1 LKSGRSF
8 FVKYCSRS
16 FSLEQ
21 GQWLDGGPDPYQ
33 FALPGDRPHYA
44 PDRPADVQHVDLH
57 LALDLDA
64 GRVSGSVATTFRAL
78 FDDLRQVRL
87 SAAELEI
94 ERVALAG
101 GPALG
106 ATQDGRH
113 LVITLDRA
121 YQHEETFTIEI
132 TYSARPRT
140 GMHFVQPG
148 PDDPTRPVQ
157 VWTQGQPETNH
168 FWFPCHDSPNDR
180 ATTSLAV
187 TVPAPYFALSN
198 GRLER
203 VEETP
208 GKKTYFW
215 RHDIPHPAY
224 LVTLV
229 VGDFARIEDTWDGL
243 PVQYYVRRDREQD
256 ARLMM
261 GKTPDM
267 LAFYSE
273 RFGARYPYEK
283 YAQVVCELYTG
294 AMEHTSATTHSFS
307 LLPDPR
313 GALDAL
319 SPKLVVAHEL
329 VHQWFGD
336 LLTCRDWSHL
346 WLNESFATYFE
357 AAYVQYD
364 DGEDAFRYELRENLR
379 GYLAQSYRRPIVHNV
394 YNSDGSELFDAHAYQ
409 KGSLVLHLLR
419 FVLGEQGFWRAIQH
433 YLRSNRGRE
442 VITADLE
449 RAIEETTGRSMGQFF
464 EQWVYRAGHPEFEVS
479 FTWDEEHK
487 LASVAVKQA
496 QKIDEHFP
504 CFVTPVDIALTMPG
518 ADDQPANGSGAAE
531 TQTFRVQIEQAEQ
544 RFYFPLPRKPVMVRF
559 DPGGWIL
566 KTLKFERPAE
576 MLRYQ
581 LEHDP
586 DVLGRIEA
594 AEALGKLGDDKSVEA
609 LAAALRR
616 DPFWGVRAE
625 VAETL
630 GKLRTTR
637 ALEALLSGL
646 EETRDHRARR
656 AIVSALGQFRAPEQ
670 AELAGRAAAA
680 LGDLLAKGD
689 PSYFVEG
696 ATANALG
703 RTRASGAFEQ
713 LTAALDRPSWNE
725 IIRSNVLRGLA
736 ALGEPRV
743 AGVLAEWVDR
753 SKPIQARAAAA
764 EALGTL
770 GSDHRLDSGEAR
782 GQIVSA
788 LLSALDD
795 PWPPVRRAA
804 ARALGALGEQS
815 ALGALERLEAA
826 ELDGNLVRAAR
837 LAAQDIRS
845 GKSSSDELKQLHT
858 DLDEVKSE
866 NRKLRER
873 LAALEARLEK
883 QP

>member
-1 LKSGRSF
+1 
-8 FVKYCSRS
+8 VKYCARS
-16 FSLEQ
+16 LSLEQ
-21 GQWLDGGPDPYQ
+21 GQWAAGWLDDETDPYH

-44 PDRPADVQHVDLH
+44 PDRPADVQHVDLR
-57 LALDLDA
+57 LALDLEA
-64 GRVSGSVATTFRAL
+64 ERVSGTVTTTFRVL
-78 FDDLRQVRL
+78 YDDLRSVRL
-87 SAAELEI
+87 SASELEI
-94 ERVALAG
+94 ERVALVG
-101 GPALG
+101 GPALS

-113 LVITLDRA
+113 LIITLDRA
-121 YQHEETFTIEI
+121 YQHDETFAIEI
-132 TYSARPRT
+132 AYATRPRT
-140 GMHFVQPG
+140 GMHFVKPG
-148 PDDPTRPVQ
+148 PDDPTRPRQ

-198 GRLER
+198 GRLEK
-203 VEETP
+203 VEEDSAA
-208 GKKTYFW
+208 GSKTYFW
-215 RHDIPHPAY
+215 RHDLPHPAY

-229 VGDFARIEDTWDGL
+229 VGEFAEVQDTWDGI
-243 PVQYYVRRDREQD
+243 PVPYYVRRDREQD

-267 LAFYSE
+267 LAFFSD
-273 RFGARYPYEK
+273 RFGVRYPYEK

-294 AMEHTSATTHSFS
+294 AMEHTSATTHSFT
-307 LLPDPR
+307 LFPDAR
-313 GALDAL
+313 AALDVMH
-319 SPKLVVAHEL
+319 PKLVVAHEL

-336 LLTCRDWSHL
+336 LLTCRDWSQL

-364 DGEDAFRYELRENLR
+364 DGEDTFRYELRENLHD
-379 GYLAQSYRRPIVHNV
+379 YLDQSYRRPIVYNV
-394 YNSDGSELFDAHAYQ
+394 YNTDGWELFDAHAYQ

-433 YLRSNRGRE
+433 YLRTNRGRE
-442 VITADLE
+442 VVTADLE
-449 RAIEETTGRSMGQFF
+449 RAIEEATGRSMGQFF

-479 FTWDEEHK
+479 FNWDEEHK
-487 LASVAVKQA
+487 LASVSVKQT

-504 CFVTPVDIALTMPG
+504 CFVTPVDIALTIPG
-518 ADDQPANGSGAAE
+518 DDQPANGSGATE
-531 TQTFRVQIEQAEQ
+531 TKTFRVQIEQKEQ

-559 DPGGWIL
+559 DPGGWVL
-566 KTLKFERPAE
+566 KTLKFERSAE

-581 LEHDP
+581 LEHDA

-609 LAAALRR
+609 LAVALRR
-616 DPFWGVRAE
+616 DTFWGVRAE
-625 VAETL
+625 VAEVL
-630 GKLRTTR
+630 GKLRTGR
-637 ALEALLSGL
+637 ALDALLSGL
-646 EETRDHRARR
+646 EETRDHRARQ
-656 AIVSALGQFRAPEQ
+656 AIVKALGRFRAPAQ
-670 AELAGRAAAA
+670 ADLAERAAAA
-680 LGDLLAKGD
+680 LGSLLAKGD

-696 ATANALG
+696 AAANALG
-703 RTRASGAFEQ
+703 RTRTAGAFEQ

-725 IIRSNVLRGLA
+725 TIRANVLRGLA

-753 SKPIQARAAAA
+753 HKPIQARAAAA
-764 EALGTL
+764 EALGLL
-770 GSDHRLDSGEAR
+770 GGNHRLDSGEAR
-782 GQIVSA
+782 EQIITA
-788 LLSALDD
+788 LLGALDD

-804 ARALGALGEQS
+804 ARALGTLGEQR
-815 ALGALERLEAA
+815 ALGALERMASA
-826 ELDGNLVRAAR
+826 ELDGMQMRAAR
-837 LAAQDIRS
+837 MAARAIRK

-858 DLDEVKSE
+858 DLDEMRSE

-873 LAALEARLEK
+873 MEALEARLEK